1 MGSASTAAETRLT
14 PVVGAPRAPRGTV
27 RPAEERDLPALA
39 ALYDRIHGPVP
50 GGGTRRFLADRLF
63 GLPWPDPQLPSLV
76 YEDRGGR
83 VAGLLGVIARPM
95 LFRDAPIRVALA
107 HHFMVAPETRATLAS
122 VALTRTLLAGPQDL
136 TVAEAC
142 EPWRQL
148 WEHIGGVTSLAD
160 SLTWIRVLRPVSLG
174 CGIAARLARRQAVP
188 RLLLPPMRAGDR
200 LAARVCGPVAPPPD
214 VRIPW
219 RVLDTADLIECL
231 HRLRV
236 GSLQPVW
243 NQHSLGY
250 VLDRLRQQSLRGT
263 VFAIEVGGDGPAPAG
278 CYVYFLK
285 PAGLS
290 QLVLLTARRGRTDEV
305 VRHFLRHAWT
315 NGAGAVAGQVDRATW
330 PALADGGAFIVQ
342 RRDGWRLV
350 HAGRR
355 DILEAVHS
363 GDAAL
368 TRLESEWWLIR

>member
-1 MGSASTAAETRLT
+1 M
-14 PVVGAPRAPRGTV
+14 

-39 ALYDRIHGPVP
+39 SLYERVYGPVP
-50 GGGTRRFLADRLF
+50 GGGARRFLAERLF
-63 GLPWPDPQLPSLV
+63 NLPWPDPELPPLV

-95 LFRDAPIRVALA
+95 LFRGAPIRVALA

-142 EPWRQL
+142 APWREL
-148 WEHIGGVTSLAD
+148 WAHIGGGTSLAD
-160 SLTWIRVLRPVSLG
+160 SLTWIRVLRPVSLA
-174 CGIAARLARRQAVP
+174 CGVAARLARRRAVP

-200 LAARVCGPVAPPPD
+200 LTARVCGPVAPPPD
-214 VRIPW
+214 VPRPW

-243 NQHSLGY
+243 NRHSLGY
-250 VLDRLRQQSLRGT
+250 VLERLRQQSLRGT
-263 VFAIEVGGDGPAPAG
+263 LFAIEVGGDGAAPAG

-305 VRHFLRHAWT
+305 VRHFLRHAWA
-315 NGAGAVAGQVDRATW
+315 NGAGAAAGQVDRATW
-330 PALADGGAFIVQ
+330 PALAEGGAFIVQ

-350 HAGRR
+350 HSRR
-355 DILEAVHS
+355 PDILEAVHG

-368 TRLESEWWLIR
+368 TRLESEWWLTR